1 MNKQVKEIMCILQE
15 ECAEVT
21 QAVSKCFRFGIDNA
35 KHGVGHTN
43 GEHLA
48 EELGDLLCM
57 IELAQNSGI
66 VDSAAVEQAKQAKYK
81 KLQKWSNIQNLEN
94 I

>member
-1 MNKQVKEIMCILQE
+1 VG
-15 ECAEVT
+15 VT
-21 QAVSKCFRFGIDNA
+21 NV
-35 KHGVGHTN
+35 
-43 GEHLA
+43 EHLS

-57 IELAQNSGI
+57 IEIAQNAGI
-66 VDSAAVEQAKQAKYK
+66 VDPAAVELAKQAKYK

>member
-1 MNKQVKEIMCILQE
+1 MNKEIKEVMCILQE

-21 QAVSKCFRFGIDNA
+21 QAVSKCFRFGFDNA
-35 KHGVGHTN
+35 KHSMGLTN

-57 IELAQNSGI
+57 IQIAQDTGI
-66 VDSAAVEQAKQAKYK
+66 VDPVAVEVAKQAKYK
-81 KLQKWSNIQNLEN
+81 KLQKWSNISNLEN

>member
-1 MNKQVKEIMCILQE
+1 MDKEIKEIMCILQE

-21 QAVSKCFRFGIDNA
+21 QAVSKCFRFGLTNA
-35 KHGVGHTN
+35 KHGVGVTYV
-43 GEHLA
+43 EHLS

-57 IELAQNSGI
+57 IEIAQNAGI
-66 VDSAAVEQAKQAKYK
+66 VDPAAVELAKQAKYK

>member
-1 MNKQVKEIMCILQE
+1 MDKQIKEVMCILQE

-21 QAVSKCFRFGIDNA
+21 QAVSKCFRFGFDNA
-35 KHGVGHTN
+35 KHGIGPTN

-57 IELAQNSGI
+57 IEIAQNAGI
-66 VDSAAVEQAKQAKYK
+66 VNPEAVATAKQAKYK

>member
-1 MNKQVKEIMCILQE
+1 MDKEIKEIMCILQE

-21 QAVSKCFRFGIDNA
+21 QAVSKCFRFGLTNA
-35 KHGVGHTN
+35 KHGVGVTN
-43 GEHLA
+43 VEHLS

-57 IELAQNSGI
+57 IEIAQNAGI
-66 VDSAAVEQAKQAKYK
+66 VDPAAVELAKQAKYK

>member
-1 MNKQVKEIMCILQE
+1 MDKENKEIMCILQE

-21 QAVSKCFRFGIDNA
+21 QAVSKCFRFGFDNA
-35 KHGVGHTN
+35 KHGVGQTN
-43 GEHLA
+43 VEHLA

-57 IELAQNSGI
+57 IEIAQNAGI
-66 VDSAAVEQAKQAKYK
+66 VDPVAVELAKQAKYK
-81 KLQKWSNIQNLEN
+81 KLQKWSNIQNLVN

>member
-1 MNKQVKEIMCILQE
+1 MNKEIKEVMCILQE

-21 QAVSKCFRFGIDNA
+21 QAVSKCFRFGFENA
-35 KHGVGHTN
+35 KHNTGQTN

-48 EELGDLLCM
+48 EEIGDLLCM
-57 IELAQNSGI
+57 IQIMQDSGV
-66 VDSAAVEQAKQAKYK
+66 VDPIAVEQAKQAKYK
-81 KLQKWSNIQNLEN
+81 KLQKWSNISNLEN

>member
-1 MNKQVKEIMCILQE
+1 MNKEIKEVMCILQE
-15 ECAEVT
+15 EFAEVT
-21 QAVSKCFRFGIDNA
+21 QAVSKCFRFGFENA
-35 KHGVGHTN
+35 KHDIGQTN

-57 IELAQNSGI
+57 IQIAQDTGI
-66 VDSAAVEQAKQAKYK
+66 VDPIAVELAKQAKYK